1 MRKFGIV
8 SAACLLVPL
17 MATSG
22 CTRTSDGSIVPAY
35 GVGMAPSPMGTVPV
49 FRPAEPEPATT
60 AYNRF
65 PVAPP
70 PPPMSEP
77 PMRRTYRATPPPPPR
92 AEPYLYTCHTENAQT
107 RVRMACQ

>member
-1 MRKFGIV
+1 MRKLGPFG
-8 SAACLLVPL
+8 AACLLVPL

-35 GVGMAPSPMGTVPV
+35 GVAMAPSPMGSLPV
-49 FRPAEPEPATT
+49 FRPAEAEPAI
-60 AYNRF
+60 ASYDRF

-77 PMRRTYRATPPPPPR
+77 PLRRTYHAAPPRPPR
-92 AEPYLYTCHTENAQT
+92 AEHYLYTCNTENNQT

>member
-1 MRKFGIV
+1 MRKLGLF

-17 MATSG
+17 MGTSG

-35 GVGMAPSPMGTVPV
+35 GVGMAPSPMGSVPV
-49 FRPAEPEPATT
+49 FRPAEAEPVTT

-77 PMRRTYRATPPPPPR
+77 PMRRTYRAAPPPPR
-92 AEPYLYTCHTENAQT
+92 AEPYLYTCNTEDT
-107 RVRMACQ
+107 EGRVRMACQ